1 MEQNDKIKQYD
12 DERAIMNYGI
22 IQACKMIKEGKSV
35 DEVYTIAL
43 DKIIRSGYIIDDE
56 GYLLNEKKEII

>member
-1 MEQNDKIKQYD
+1 MTDEQKKRYS

-35 DEVYTIAL
+35 DEVYTLAL
-43 DKIIRSGYIIDDE
+43 DKITRCGYMIDED
-56 GYLLNEKKEII
+56 GYLLNESKEVM